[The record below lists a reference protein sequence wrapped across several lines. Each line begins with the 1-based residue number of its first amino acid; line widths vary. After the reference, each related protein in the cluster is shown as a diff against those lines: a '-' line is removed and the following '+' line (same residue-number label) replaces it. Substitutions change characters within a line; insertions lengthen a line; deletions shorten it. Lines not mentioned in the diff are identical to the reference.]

1 VKIIYNSDLVF
12 ALFISSTLPLIHK
25 LNVKK
30 MASEITINIPTR
42 SPRLFIGEDFDLK
55 SWDDLLPLYENLKN
69 REINSVD
76 DLRQWFLNRSELESY
91 LSENFAWRYIRQTCD
106 TANTGLINAL
116 QFFITEIQPK
126 LSEYG
131 NSLDKKIIDS
141 PFLAELTDK
150 GYDITLRGIKKAIEL
165 FREDNIPVITEMQ
178 TEERKYG
185 AIAGAMT
192 VTLDGEEMTL
202 QKAADRLQSTDRRIR
217 EEAWQAINNR
227 RYEDHVQ
234 LDDLLNTLVGLRH
247 KVGQNAGFD
256 NYRDYM
262 FAAMG
267 RFDYTPQDC
276 FDFHESVKQAIV
288 PLLSEMATSRKE
300 ALKVAELR
308 PWDTKVDPQGLAPLK
323 PFQSGE
329 ELLDKTIKCFSRL
342 DPFLG
347 DCLRTMKKMNHLDL
361 ESRKGKAPGGYN
373 YPLDE
378 IGVPFIFMNAT
389 SNLRDMITLLHE
401 GGHAVHSLVTRD
413 LPLNSFKHTPS
424 EVAELASMSMELI
437 TMDYWDEFFENESD
451 LKRAKIQHL
460 ESIIETLP
468 WVATVDKFQHW
479 MYENPEHSASERADA
494 WVRIYSKFTDHV
506 MDWTELEKFRKYLWQ
521 RQLHIYEV
529 PFYYIE
535 YGIAQLGAIGVWKN
549 YRQNPA
555 EGLKGYMDALRLG
568 YTAPITEIY
577 NAANIPF
584 DFSQKHIAEL
594 IDFVKE
600 ELERLKI

>member
-1 VKIIYNSDLVF
+1 MTNQEIID
-12 ALFISSTLPLIHK
+12 
-25 LNVKK
+25 
-30 MASEITINIPTR
+30 IPTR
-42 SPRLFIGEDFDLK
+42 SKRIFIGEEFDLK
-55 SWDDLLPLYENLKN
+55 KWEDLQPFYENLKN

-126 LSEYG
+126 LAEYG
-131 NSLDKKIIDS
+131 NELDKKIVENS
-141 PFLAELTDK
+141 FLGELTDK
-150 GYDITLRGIKKAIEL
+150 GFDITLRGMKSAIEL
-165 FREDNIPVITEMQ
+165 FREENIPVITEMQ

-185 AIAGAMT
+185 AVAGAMT

-202 QKAADRLQSTDRRIR
+202 QKAADRLQSTDRTIR
-217 EEAWQAINNR
+217 EEAWRAISGR
-227 RYEDHVQ
+227 RYEDHEK
-234 LDDLLNTLVGLRH
+234 LDELLNKLVSLRDLVGR
-247 KVGQNAGFD
+247 NAGFA

-276 FDFHESVKQAIV
+276 FDFHTSVKEAVV
-288 PLLSEMATSRKE
+288 PLLDTMANNRKE
-300 ALKVAELR
+300 ALNVDSLR
-308 PWDTKVDPQGLAPLK
+308 PWDTKVDPKGLAPLV
-323 PFQSGE
+323 PFENGE
-329 ELLDKTIKCFSRL
+329 DLLDKTIRCFSRL

-347 DCLRTMKKMNHLDL
+347 DCLRIMKTMKHLDL

-413 LPLNSFKHTPS
+413 LALNSFKHTPS

-437 TMDYWDEFFENESD
+437 TMDFWDEFFTNEDD

-479 MYENPEHSASERADA
+479 MYENPEHTADQRTET
-494 WVRIYSKFTDHV
+494 WVKIYSEFTDHV
-506 MDWTELEKFRKYLWQ
+506 MDWSGLEQFREYLWQ

-549 YRQNPA
+549 YRENPQA
-555 EGLKGYMDALRLG
+555 GLKGYLDALKLG

-577 NAANIPF
+577 KAANIPF
-584 DFSQKHIAEL
+584 DFSQKNITELMNFVRAEL
-594 IDFVKE
+594 EK
-600 ELERLKI
+600 LKI

>member
-1 VKIIYNSDLVF
+1 MTKEQTV
-12 ALFISSTLPLIHK
+12 
-25 LNVKK
+25 
-30 MASEITINIPTR
+30 TI
-42 SPRLFIGEDFDLK
+42 PRRAPRIFIGEEFELKKWEDLQ
-55 SWDDLLPLYENLKN
+55 PLYENLQDRVIGDAAELK
-69 REINSVD
+69 
-76 DLRQWFLNRSELESY
+76 QWFLDRSELESY

-106 TANTGLINAL
+106 TANTSLINAL

-126 LSEYG
+126 LAEYG
-131 NSLDKKIIDS
+131 NQLDKKVIAN
-141 PFLAELTDK
+141 PFLSELTDK
-150 GYDITLRGIKKAIEL
+150 GFDITLRGMKKSIEL
-165 FREDNIPVITEMQ
+165 FREENIPVITEMQ

-202 QKAADRLQSTDRRIR
+202 PKASDRLQSTDRAVR
-217 EEAWQAINNR
+217 EEAWTAIAER
-227 RYEDHVQ
+227 RYEDHDQ
-234 LDDLLNTLVGLRH
+234 LDELLNTLVKLRN
-247 KVGQNAGFD
+247 KVGVTAGFD

-276 FDFHESVKQAIV
+276 FDFHGAVETAVV
-288 PLLSEMATSRKE
+288 PLLNEMAAARKT
-300 ALKVAELR
+300 ALDVEQLR
-308 PWDTKVDPQGLAPLK
+308 PWDTKVDSQGRPPLK
-323 PFQSGE
+323 PFETGE
-329 ELLDKTIKCFSRL
+329 ELLDKTIRCFSRL

-347 DCLRTMKKMNHLDL
+347 DCLKTMKAMKHLDL

-389 SNLRDMITLLHE
+389 SNLRDMVTLLHE

-413 LPLNSFKHTPS
+413 LALNTFKHTPS

-437 TMDYWDEFFENESD
+437 TMDFWDEFFENESD

-479 MYENPEHSASERADA
+479 MYENPQHTAQERTEE
-494 WVRIYSKFTDHV
+494 WVKIYSQFTDKV
-506 MDWTELEKFRKYLWQ
+506 MDWSGLEKFRQYLWQ

-549 YRQNPA
+549 YRQNPEA
-555 EGLKGYMDALRLG
+555 GLKGYLDALKMG

-577 NAANIPF
+577 EAANIPF
-584 DFSQKHIAEL
+584 DFSQKNISEL
-594 IDFVKE
+594 MDFVRG

>member
-1 VKIIYNSDLVF
+1 MSNQE
-12 ALFISSTLPLIHK
+12 TLH
-25 LNVKK
+25 
-30 MASEITINIPTR
+30 IPSR
-42 SPRLFIGEDFDLK
+42 SKRPFIGEEFDLK
-55 SWDDLLPLYENLKN
+55 KWDDVQPFFENLKN
-69 REINSVD
+69 REINSLE
-76 DLRQWFLNRSELESY
+76 DLKQWFSDRSEIESY

-126 LSEYG
+126 LAEYG
-131 NSLDKKIIDS
+131 NALDKKIVDN
-141 PFLAELTDK
+141 PFLGELTEP
-150 GYDITLRGIKKAIEL
+150 GFAITLRGMKKAIEI
-165 FREDNIPVITEMQ
+165 FREENIPVITEMQ

-202 QKAADRLQSTDRRIR
+202 QRAADRLQSTDRRVR
-217 EEAWQAINNR
+217 EEAWRAISGR
-227 RYEDHVQ
+227 RYEDHGK
-234 LDDLLNTLVGLRH
+234 LDELLNKLVTLRDTVGR
-247 KVGQNAGFD
+247 NAGFS

-276 FDFHESVKQAIV
+276 FNFHGSVKKAVV
-288 PLLSEMATSRKE
+288 PILNEMAAERKA
-300 ALKVAELR
+300 ALQVDALR
-308 PWDTKVDPQGLAPLK
+308 PWDTKVDPKGLPPLK
-323 PFQSGE
+323 PFETGE
-329 ELLDKTIKCFSRL
+329 ELLDKTIRAFSRL

-347 DCLRTMKKMNHLDL
+347 DCLRIMKTMKHLDL

-378 IGVPFIFMNAT
+378 IGVPFLFMNAT
-389 SNLRDMITLLHE
+389 SNLRDMVTLLHE

-413 LPLNSFKHTPS
+413 LALNSFKHTPS

-437 TMDYWDEFFENESD
+437 TMDFWDEFFENEED
-451 LKRAKIQHL
+451 LKRAKITHL

-479 MYENPEHSASERADA
+479 MYENPRHTPEQRTEAG
-494 WVRIYSKFTDHV
+494 VRIYEEFTDTV
-506 MDWTELEKFRKYLWQ
+506 MDWSTLENFKKYLWQ

-549 YRQNPA
+549 YREDA
-555 EGLKGYMDALRLG
+555 AKGLKGYLDALKLG
-568 YTAPITEIY
+568 YTATIGEIY
-577 NAANIPF
+577 QAANIPF
-584 DFSQKHIAEL
+584 DFSERHIAEL
-594 IDFVKE
+594 MQFVRD
-600 ELERLKI
+600 ELAELKK

>member
-1 VKIIYNSDLVF
+1 MSNQE
-12 ALFISSTLPLIHK
+12 TLH
-25 LNVKK
+25 
-30 MASEITINIPTR
+30 IPTR
-42 SPRLFIGEDFDLK
+42 AKRPFIGEEFDLK
-55 SWDDLLPLYENLKN
+55 KWEDVQPFFENLKN
-69 REINSVD
+69 REINSPE
-76 DLRQWFLNRSELESY
+76 DLKQWFSDRSEIESY

-126 LSEYG
+126 LAEYG
-131 NSLDKKIIDS
+131 NALDKKVVDNPYLS
-141 PFLAELTDK
+141 ELTEP
-150 GYDITLRGIKKAIEL
+150 GFAITLRGMKKAIEI
-165 FREDNIPVITEMQ
+165 FRDENIPLITDMQ

-202 QKAADRLQSTDRRIR
+202 QRAADRLQSTDRNVR
-217 EEAWQAINNR
+217 EEAWRAIAER
-227 RYEDHVQ
+227 RYEDREK
-234 LDDLLNTLVGLRH
+234 LDELLNKLVSLRDN
-247 KVGQNAGFD
+247 VGRNAGFS

-276 FDFHESVKQAIV
+276 FNFHGSVKKSIV
-288 PLLSEMATSRKE
+288 PILNEMAAERKA
-300 ALKVAELR
+300 ALQLDALR
-308 PWDTKVDPQGLAPLK
+308 PWDTKVDPKGLPPLK
-323 PFQSGE
+323 PFETGE
-329 ELLDKTIKCFSRL
+329 ELLDKTIRAFSRL

-347 DCLRTMKKMNHLDL
+347 DCLRIMKTMKHLDL

-389 SNLRDMITLLHE
+389 SNLRDMVTLLHE

-413 LPLNSFKHTPS
+413 LALNSFKHTPS

-437 TMDYWDEFFENESD
+437 TMDFWDEFFTNEED
-451 LKRAKIQHL
+451 LKRAKITHL

-479 MYENPEHSASERADA
+479 MYENPQHTPEQRTDA
-494 WVRIYSKFTDHV
+494 WVRIYEEFTDSV
-506 MDWTELEKFRKYLWQ
+506 MDWSTLENFKKYLWQ

-549 YRQNPA
+549 YRENPA
-555 EGLKGYMDALRLG
+555 AGLKGYLDALKLG
-568 YTAPITEIY
+568 YTATIGEIY
-577 NAANIPF
+577 QAANIPF
-584 DFSQKHIAEL
+584 DFSERHIAEL
-594 IDFVKE
+594 MQFVRD
-600 ELERLKI
+600 ELAELKK

>member
-1 VKIIYNSDLVF
+1 
-12 ALFISSTLPLIHK
+12 
-25 LNVKK
+25 
-30 MASEITINIPTR
+30 MASDNTINIPTR
-42 SPRLFIGEDFDLK
+42 SLRVFIGEEFDLK
-55 SWDDLLPLYENLKN
+55 SWEDLLPLYENLKS

-126 LSEYG
+126 LAEYG
-131 NSLDKKIIDS
+131 NELDKKIVDNPYLSQI
-141 PFLAELTDK
+141 TDK
-150 GYDITLRGIKKAIEL
+150 GYDITLRGMKKAIEL
-165 FREDNIPVITEMQ
+165 FREENIPVITEMQ

-185 AIAGAMT
+185 AIAGAMS

-202 QKAADRLQSTDRRIR
+202 QKAADRLQSTDRTIR
-217 EEAWQAINNR
+217 EEAWRAISGR
-227 RYEDHVQ
+227 RYEDHGQ
-234 LDDLLNTLVGLRH
+234 LDDLLNNLIGLRH

-276 FDFHESVKQAIV
+276 FDFHDSVKTAVV
-288 PLLSEMATSRKE
+288 PLLSEMAESRKS
-300 ALKVAELR
+300 ALQVSELR
-308 PWDTKVDPQGLAPLK
+308 PWDTKVDPKGLPPLK

-329 ELLDKTIKCFSRL
+329 ELLDKTIRCFSRL

-347 DCLRTMKKMNHLDL
+347 DCLRTMKTMKHLDL

-413 LPLNSFKHTPS
+413 LALNSFKHTPS

-437 TMDYWDEFFENESD
+437 TMDFWDEFFDNEAD

-479 MYENPEHSASERADA
+479 MYENPEHTATERTEA
-494 WVRIYSKFTDHV
+494 WVRIYSEFTDTV
-506 MDWTELEKFRKYLWQ
+506 MDWIGIEKFRQYLWQ

-549 YRQNPA
+549 YRENPEA
-555 EGLKGYMDALRLG
+555 GLKGYMDALKLG

-577 NAANIPF
+577 QAANITF
-584 DFSQKHIAEL
+584 DFSQKNITEL
-594 IDFVKE
+594 VDFVKD

>member
-1 VKIIYNSDLVF
+1 MIDQETV
-12 ALFISSTLPLIHK
+12 H
-25 LNVKK
+25 
-30 MASEITINIPTR
+30 IPTR
-42 SPRLFIGEDFDLK
+42 AGRVFIGEEFDLK
-55 SWDDLLPLYENLKN
+55 SWNDVQPFFENLKN
-69 REINSVD
+69 REINSAE
-76 DLRQWFLNRSELESY
+76 DLKQWFSDRSEIESY

-126 LSEYG
+126 LAEYG
-131 NSLDKKIIDS
+131 NALDKKVVDN
-141 PFLAELTDK
+141 PFLDELTEP
-150 GYDITLRGIKKAIEL
+150 GFAITLRGMKKAIEI
-165 FREDNIPVITEMQ
+165 FRDENIPLITEMQ

-202 QKAADRLQSTDRRIR
+202 QKAADRLQSTNRAIR
-217 EEAWQAINNR
+217 EEAWRAISER
-227 RYEDHVQ
+227 RYQDHDK
-234 LDDLLNTLVGLRH
+234 LDELLNSLITLRN

-267 RFDYTPQDC
+267 RFDYTPEDC
-276 FDFHESVKQAIV
+276 FNFHDSVKKAVV
-288 PLLSEMATSRKE
+288 PLLNTMAIARK
-300 ALKVAELR
+300 ASLQVDSLR
-308 PWDTKVDPQGLAPLK
+308 PWDTKVDPKGLPPLK
-323 PFQSGE
+323 PFATGE
-329 ELLDKTIKCFSRL
+329 ELLDKTIRCFTRL

-347 DCLRTMKKMNHLDL
+347 NCLKVMKAMNHLDL

-389 SNLRDMITLLHE
+389 SNLRDMVTLLHE
-401 GGHAVHSLVTRD
+401 GGHAVHSFVTRD
-413 LPLNSFKHTPS
+413 LSLNSFKHTPS

-437 TMDYWDEFFENESD
+437 TMDFWDEFFENETD

-479 MYENPEHSASERADA
+479 MYENPAHTATERQAA
-494 WVRIYSKFTDHV
+494 WVRIYEEFTDSV
-506 MDWTELEKFRKYLWQ
+506 MDWTGLENFKKYLWQ

-549 YRQNPA
+549 YRENPEA
-555 EGLKGYMDALRLG
+555 GLKGYLDALKLG
-568 YTAPITEIY
+568 YTATIGEIY
-577 NAANIPF
+577 QAANVPF
-584 DFSQKHIAEL
+584 DFSEKNITEL
-594 IDFVKE
+594 MQFVSN
-600 ELERLKI
+600 ELEALKK

>member
-1 VKIIYNSDLVF
+1 MTD
-12 ALFISSTLPLIHK
+12 IHTT
-25 LNVKK
+25 
-30 MASEITINIPTR
+30 ATPTR
-42 SPRLFIGEDFDLK
+42 APRRFIGEAFDLK
-55 SWDDLLPLYENLKN
+55 KWEDLQPFYENLQT
-69 REINSVD
+69 REINNAAE
-76 DLRQWFLNRSELESY
+76 LKQWFLDRSELESY

-106 TANTGLINAL
+106 TANNSLIDAL

-126 LSEYG
+126 LAEYG
-131 NSLDKKIIDS
+131 NQLDKKVVAS
-141 PFLAELTDK
+141 PFLDELTDK
-150 GYDITLRGIKKAIEL
+150 GFDITLRGMKKAIEL
-165 FREDNIPVITEMQ
+165 FREENIPVITEMQ

-202 QKAADRLQSTDRRIR
+202 PKASDRLQSTDRTVR
-217 EEAWQAINNR
+217 EEAWKAISNR
-227 RYEDHVQ
+227 RYEDHDK
-234 LDDLLNTLVGLRH
+234 LDALLNTLVQLRN
-247 KVGQNAGFD
+247 KVGMNAGFP

-267 RFDYTPQDC
+267 RFDYTAQDC
-276 FDFHESVKQAIV
+276 FDFHEAVKDAVV
-288 PLLSEMATSRKE
+288 PLLSDMATERKK
-300 ALKVAELR
+300 ALAVDQLR
-308 PWDTKVDPQGLAPLK
+308 PWDTKVDPQGRPPLK
-323 PFQSGE
+323 PFETGE
-329 ELLDKTIKCFSRL
+329 ELLDKTINCFSRL

-347 DCLRTMKKMNHLDL
+347 DCLRTMKAMKHLDL

-389 SNLRDMITLLHE
+389 SNLRDMVTLLHE

-413 LPLNSFKHTPS
+413 LALNSFKHTPS

-437 TMDYWDEFFENESD
+437 TMDYWDEFFANETD

-468 WVATVDKFQHW
+468 WVATIDKFQHW
-479 MYENPEHSASERADA
+479 MYENPAHTPEQRTTE
-494 WVRIYSKFTDHV
+494 WVSIYRQFTDNV
-506 MDWTELEKFRKYLWQ
+506 MDWSGLEKFQKYLWQ

-549 YRQNPA
+549 YRENP
-555 EGLKGYMDALRLG
+555 ESGLKGYLDALKLG

-577 NAANIPF
+577 KAAGIPF
-584 DFSQKHIAEL
+584 DFSQKHITDL
-594 IDFVKE
+594 MQFVKD
-600 ELERLKI
+600 ELGRLKI

>member
-1 VKIIYNSDLVF
+1 MFHFQPIHLIFENLSIAIKGKMINQET
-12 ALFISSTLPLIHK
+12 STL
-25 LNVKK
+25 
-30 MASEITINIPTR
+30 ARSER
-42 SPRLFIGEDFDLK
+42 VFIGEEFDLK
-55 SWDDLLPLYENLKN
+55 SWDDLQPFYDNLKA
-69 REINSVD
+69 REINSVS
-76 DLRQWFLNRSELESY
+76 DLRQWFLDRSELESY

-126 LSEYG
+126 LAEYG
-131 NSLDKKIIDS
+131 NELDKKAVES
-141 PFLAELTDK
+141 KYLNELTDQ
-150 GYDITLRGIKKAIEL
+150 GFSITIRGMKKAIEL
-165 FREDNIPVITEMQ
+165 FREENIPLQTEMQ
-178 TEERKYG
+178 TEERRYG

-202 QKAADRLQSTDRRIR
+202 QKASDRLQSTDRAVR
-217 EEAWQAINNR
+217 EEAWRAVAER
-227 RYEDHVQ
+227 RYQDHED
-234 LDDLLNTLVGLRH
+234 LDELLNKLVTLRDQVG
-247 KVGQNAGFD
+247 KNAGFA

-276 FDFHESVKQAIV
+276 FNFHSSVKEAVV
-288 PLLSEMATSRKE
+288 PLLNDMANARKS
-300 ALKVAELR
+300 ALAVDQLR
-308 PWDTKVDPQGLAPLK
+308 PWDIKVDPKGLAPLK
-323 PFQSGE
+323 PFNSGE
-329 ELLDKTIKCFSRL
+329 ELLDKTIRCFSRL

-347 DCLRTMKKMNHLDL
+347 NCLQIMKNMKHLDL

-373 YPLDE
+373 YPLEE

-413 LPLNSFKHTPS
+413 LALNSFKHTPS

-437 TMDYWDEFFENESD
+437 TMDYWDEFFDNDND
-451 LKRAKIQHL
+451 LRRAKIQHL

-479 MYENPEHSASERADA
+479 MYENPTHMADERTDA
-494 WVRIYSKFTDHV
+494 WVRIYREFTDDV
-506 MDWTELEKFRKYLWQ
+506 LDWSGLESFRKYLWQ

-549 YRQNPA
+549 YRENP
-555 EGLKGYMDALRLG
+555 EQGLKGYLDALKLG

-577 NAANIPF
+577 AAANIPF
-584 DFSQKHIAEL
+584 DFSKKYITEL
-594 IDFVKE
+594 MQFVHN

>member
-1 VKIIYNSDLVF
+1 MTD
-12 ALFISSTLPLIHK
+12 IH
-25 LNVKK
+25 
-30 MASEITINIPTR
+30 TIATPTR
-42 SPRLFIGEDFDLK
+42 APRRFIGEAFDLK
-55 SWDDLLPLYENLKN
+55 KWEDLQPFYENLQT
-69 REINSVD
+69 REINNAAE
-76 DLRQWFLNRSELESY
+76 LKQWFLDRSELESY

-106 TANTGLINAL
+106 TANNSLIDAL

-126 LSEYG
+126 LAEYG
-131 NSLDKKIIDS
+131 NQLDKKVVAS
-141 PFLAELTDK
+141 PFLDELTDK
-150 GYDITLRGIKKAIEL
+150 GFDITLRGMKKAIEL
-165 FREDNIPVITEMQ
+165 FREENIPVITEMQ

-202 QKAADRLQSTDRRIR
+202 PKASDRLQSTDRTVR
-217 EEAWQAINNR
+217 EEAWKAISNR
-227 RYEDHVQ
+227 RYEDHDK
-234 LDDLLNTLVGLRH
+234 LDALLNTLVQLRN
-247 KVGQNAGFD
+247 KVGMNAGFP

-267 RFDYTPQDC
+267 RFDYTAQDC
-276 FDFHESVKQAIV
+276 FDFHEAVKDAVV
-288 PLLSEMATSRKE
+288 PLLSDMATERKK
-300 ALKVAELR
+300 ALAVDQLR
-308 PWDTKVDPQGLAPLK
+308 PWDTKVDPQGRPPLK
-323 PFQSGE
+323 PFETGE
-329 ELLDKTIKCFSRL
+329 ELLDKTINCFSRL

-347 DCLRTMKKMNHLDL
+347 DCLRTMKAMKHLDL

-389 SNLRDMITLLHE
+389 SNLRDMVTLLHE

-413 LPLNSFKHTPS
+413 LALNSFKHTPS

-437 TMDYWDEFFENESD
+437 TMDYWDEFFANETD

-468 WVATVDKFQHW
+468 WVATIDKFQHW
-479 MYENPEHSASERADA
+479 MYENPAHTPEQRTTE
-494 WVRIYSKFTDHV
+494 WVSIYRQFTDNV
-506 MDWTELEKFRKYLWQ
+506 MDWSGLEKFQKYLWQ

-549 YRQNPA
+549 YRENP
-555 EGLKGYMDALRLG
+555 ESGLKGYLDALKLG

-577 NAANIPF
+577 KAAGIPF
-584 DFSQKHIAEL
+584 DFSQKHITDL
-594 IDFVKE
+594 MQFVKD
-600 ELERLKI
+600 ELGRLKI

>member
-1 VKIIYNSDLVF
+1 MTN
-12 ALFISSTLPLIHK
+12 
-25 LNVKK
+25 
-30 MASEITINIPTR
+30 EETIDIPSR
-42 SPRLFIGEDFDLK
+42 NRRVFIGEEFDLK
-55 SWDDLLPLYENLKN
+55 KWEDLEPFFENLKN
-69 REINSVD
+69 RGINSAEE
-76 DLRQWFLNRSELESY
+76 LQQWFADRSEIESY

-126 LSEYG
+126 LAEYG
-131 NSLDKKIIDS
+131 NALDKKVVDS
-141 PFLAELTDK
+141 PFLKDLQEP
-150 GYDITLRGIKKAIEL
+150 GYAVTLRGMKKAIEI
-165 FREDNIPVITEMQ
+165 FREENIPLITEMQ

-202 QKAADRLQSTDRRIR
+202 QKASDRLQSTDREVR
-217 EEAWQAINNR
+217 EEAWRAINGR
-227 RYEDHVQ
+227 RYEDHEK
-234 LDDLLNTLVGLRH
+234 LDELLNKLVSLRH
-247 KVGQNAGFD
+247 NVGRNAGFA

-276 FDFHESVKQAIV
+276 FDFHASVREAVVPMLNEVAQA
-288 PLLSEMATSRKE
+288 RKS
-300 ALKVAELR
+300 ALNVDPLR
-308 PWDTKVDPQGLAPLK
+308 PWDTKVDPRGLPPLK
-323 PFQSGE
+323 PFQTGD
-329 ELLDKTIKCFSRL
+329 ELLEKTIRCFSRL

-347 DCLRTMKKMNHLDL
+347 DCLRTMRAMKHLDL

-389 SNLRDMITLLHE
+389 SNLRDMVTLLHE

-413 LPLNSFKHTPS
+413 LALNSFKHTPS

-437 TMDYWDEFFENESD
+437 TMDFWDEFFENEDD

-479 MYENPEHSASERADA
+479 MYENPAHTGEERTAA
-494 WVRIYSKFTDHV
+494 WVRIYEEFTDSV
-506 MDWTELEKFRKYLWQ
+506 IDWSGLEHFKKYIWQ

-549 YRQNPA
+549 YRANP
-555 EGLKGYMDALRLG
+555 EQGLKGYLDALKLG
-568 YTAPITEIY
+568 YTATIGEIY
-577 NAANIPF
+577 QAANIPF
-584 DFSQKHIAEL
+584 NFSRGHITEL
-594 IDFVKE
+594 MQFVKG
-600 ELERLKI
+600 ELDELKK